1 MWKQNMI
8 LMALAGAVLLV
19 AAACGELSETDG
31 ASVPLEKAPTV
42 ETLPEKA
49 PTVETL
55 PEKAPTVETLPEEAP
70 TVEAS
75 GDYGR
80 VIAIDMTEMAF
91 AADSLKFSPGET
103 VEFLITNSG
112 VAEHEF
118 RLTNQHRI
126 DEHIADGHADDDH
139 DDEADHD
146 DGADDVVV
154 VLNAGEIETL
164 VFTFPDNDQD
174 YTIIACLIP
183 GHYEA
188 GMATDLNYRA

>member
-1 MWKQNMI
+1 MWKRNMS
-8 LMALAGAVLLV
+8 LMALAAAVLLV
-19 AAACGELSETDG
+19 AAACAESSETNG
-31 ASVPLEKAPTV
+31 ASAP
-42 ETLPEKA
+42 PE
-49 PTVETL
+49 E
-55 PEKAPTVETLPEEAP
+55 APTVETLPEEAP
-70 TVEAS
+70 TVETLPDETPTVETLPDETPTVEAS
-75 GDYGR
+75 GDHGR

-91 AADSLKFSPGET
+91 AADSLEFSPNET

-112 VAEHEF
+112 VVEHEL

-154 VLNAGEIETL
+154 VLDAGKTETL

-174 YTIIACLIP
+174 YTVIACLIP

-188 GMATDLNYRA
+188 GMATDLSYQA